1 MDHADGAEVMKDQWQ
16 SGLDPEHTV
25 NADLAIDLDADE
37 TTCPACL
44 SKFKPDIP
52 MCPECGLRFG

>member
-1 MDHADGAEVMKDQWQ
+1 VVDF
-16 SGLDPEHTV
+16 
-25 NADLAIDLDADE
+25 DADE

-44 SKFKPDIP
+44 TVFTTDVP